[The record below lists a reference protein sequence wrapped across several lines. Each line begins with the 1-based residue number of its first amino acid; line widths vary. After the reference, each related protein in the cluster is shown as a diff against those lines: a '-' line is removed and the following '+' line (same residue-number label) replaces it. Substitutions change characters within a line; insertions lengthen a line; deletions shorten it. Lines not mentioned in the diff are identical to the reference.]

1 MPEEE
6 VQTPE
11 AAPAPAAP
19 QQPAAKSG
27 GDDNLMAALSYVWI
41 ISIIMLV
48 TKKDS
53 DFIQFHAKQGFV
65 LFVVSVIWWIIT
77 VALFFLWFISW
88 IIYLVIFIAAVIGF
102 IKAYSGERYSLPVV
116 GDIAAKINF

>member
-1 MPEEE
+1 LPEET
-6 VQTPE
+6 QE
-11 AAPAPAAP
+11 AAPAP

-41 ISIIMLV
+41 ISIVMLV

-53 DFIQFHAKQGFV
+53 DFIQFHAKQGLV
-65 LFVVSVIWWIIT
+65 LFVVSVIWWIISIP
-77 VALFFLWFISW
+77 LFFLWFISW
-88 IIYLVIFIAAVIGF
+88 LIYLVVFIAAVIGF

-116 GDIAAKINF
+116 GDIAKKINF